1 MPHNPNPKLINIPH
15 THSVKVST
23 NFVNTG
29 GTMPYNPLSLNWP
42 STHSVPHETDKN
54 ILSIAPQVPIKDSNS
69 VPHVPDANSVPHETD
84 K

>member
-1 MPHNPNPKLINIPH
+1 
-15 THSVKVST
+15 
-23 NFVNTG
+23 
-29 GTMPYNPLSLNWP
+29 MPYNPLSLNWP

-54 ILSIAPQVPIKDSNS
+54 ILSIASQVPIKHSNS